1 MKLTTTLSK
10 LSLLLIATAFVATG
24 CGNKNDGKI
33 IYDEANAS
41 KEVITIAQARAL
53 QKSFLSERSIVG
65 KMVTDTFLNKKFNLP
80 NAETFGRDAIAL
92 LLNQGADSIRIYY
105 GLDSLGKCRLVL
117 LPVDKMGN
125 DMYKKLLGHKKE
137 TAITIPGVSSAN
149 AQETTGDEEAVE
161 TGQICPPCLI
171 DGH

>member
-10 LSLLLIATAFVATG
+10 LLLLLTVTAFIATG
-24 CGNKNDGKI
+24 CGNNNDGKI
-33 IYDEANAS
+33 AYDEANAS
-41 KEVITIAQARAL
+41 KEVITIGQAKAL
-53 QKSFLSERSIVG
+53 QKKFMAERSVVGKKVTDSFLNRE
-65 KMVTDTFLNKKFNLP
+65 FNLP

-117 LPVDKMGN
+117 LPVDKMGK

-137 TAITIPGVSSAN
+137 TAITIPGVSSAK
-149 AQETTGDEEAVE
+149 AQESTGDEEAVE